1 MTSKSRSR
9 HCAWAYQWLV
19 SNAIIERLGGRREAF
34 LIAMRIAIT
43 AVITLFA
50 TFSAQTANVD
60 WKYYGRAVVSGKT
73 GKIEL
78 TCFYDANTIDHPTSG
93 HVRVW
98 TKCIDEKDMSKFD
111 YNSDLGKKIIKA
123 TAQKMEDNYVPPY
136 ALIDDVSVD
145 VMLILVGSEQIANL
159 SYIQPVSRMFYE
171 LNCPG
176 KMYRELNIS
185 MLSGS
190 EDTPSIWKNTPPEG
204 NGAILNKLLCDE
216 RVRKALER

>member
-1 MTSKSRSR
+1 MWKEDFPI
-9 HCAWAYQWLV
+9 WEGV
-19 SNAIIERLGGRREAF
+19 VRLF

-43 AVITLFA
+43 VVITLFA
-50 TFSAQTANVD
+50 TFASAQTANVD

-123 TAQKMEDNYVPPY
+123 TAQKMEDYYVPPY

-171 LNCPG
+171 LNCPE

-190 EDTPSIWKNTPPEG
+190 EDTPSIWKYTPPEG

>member
-1 MTSKSRSR
+1 
-9 HCAWAYQWLV
+9 
-19 SNAIIERLGGRREAF
+19 
-34 LIAMRIAIT
+34 MRIAIT

-50 TFSAQTANVD
+50 TFASAQTANVD

-78 TCFYDANTIDHPTSG
+78 TCFYDANTVDHPTSG

-98 TKCIDEKDMSKFD
+98 TKCIDEKDMSNFD

-171 LNCPG
+171 LNCPE

-190 EDTPSIWKNTPPEG
+190 EDTPSIWKYTPPEG

>member
-1 MTSKSRSR
+1 MICGEGMVWKEDFPI
-9 HCAWAYQWLV
+9 WEGV
-19 SNAIIERLGGRREAF
+19 VRLF

-43 AVITLFA
+43 VVITLFA
-50 TFSAQTANVD
+50 TFASAQTTNVD

-78 TCFYDANTIDHPTSG
+78 TCFYDASSIDHPTSG

-98 TKCIDEKDMSKFD
+98 TKCIDEKDMSNFD

-123 TAQKMEDNYVPPY
+123 TAQKMEDYYVPPY

-171 LNCPG
+171 LNCPE

-185 MLSGS
+185 MLMVARTHQAFG
-190 EDTPSIWKNTPPEG
+190 NTLPQ
-204 NGAILNKLLCDE
+204 
-216 RVRKALER
+216 KATAQS